1 MNGAPSHSL
10 KNPSEGFRE
19 GLSSAGWPEA
29 LATEGERT
37 VSELFAETVLR
48 FPDHV
53 AVITTQESLT
63 YRELDRRSSQLARRL
78 IREGASVD
86 GTVALCLGRSASLIV
101 ALVAIAKAGSA
112 YLPLEPTYPAARIQF
127 LLGDGAP
134 RVLLTDR
141 EHASIVASYGGPTL
155 LLDEVASSLET
166 EDPAAP
172 DVPGLGPES
181 LAYVLYTSGSTGQPK
196 GVLVPQRAIHRLIRG
211 ANYARLDE
219 TITILQ
225 AAPIAFDASTLEVW
239 GALLNGG
246 KLALYPDDFP
256 TGRGLGE
263 AIARF
268 GVTTMWL
275 TAALFNTVVDEDVG
289 HLGGLR
295 ELLIG
300 GEALSVP
307 HVRRTLEALPQLRL
321 INGYGPTETTTFAT
335 CHLIER
341 PVPADARSI
350 PIGTALQKTRLY
362 VLGPERQL
370 LPIGAEGELYIGGRG
385 VALGYLQRP
394 ELSAEKFV
402 PDPFEPGQMLY
413 RTGDLVRMD
422 ERGIVDFV
430 GRADQQVKIRGFRI
444 ELGEIEVALAALP
457 HVQRAVVMAEDR
469 TGEKRLLG
477 YLVRA
482 EGAPTELPSQ
492 TSLKAKLAENL
503 PDYMIPAFLTWVPE
517 IPLTQ
522 NGKVDYRAL
531 PKPSSTRPDL
541 DVPYVPPESELEKG
555 LERIWSELL
564 GFDAVGVTDNVFDLG
579 ASSLFAVRAVG
590 KIRERLGFEFPV
602 VKVFEFP
609 SVRGQATFLTNKDL
623 AKTTVRRA
631 RPKLGSGRGV
641 AVIGMA
647 GRFPGSASVDEFWK
661 NIVAGNEGIQRFTDA
676 ELDPEVPE
684 RERTDSL
691 YVRARGVLPDVELFD
706 AGFFGITPK
715 EAVLLDPQN
724 RLLFEVT
731 WEALENSGY
740 VPDKFDGAIGVFAG
754 KYNNTYHS
762 TRILRRPDLV
772 EEIGAF
778 QVMALNEK
786 DYVATR
792 LAHRLNLTGPA
803 LSIHT
808 ACSTSLV
815 AIIQAAKSLE
825 LGQCD
830 IALAGGSSIT
840 VPVMS
845 GHLYQDGAML
855 SKDGSTRTFDKNA
868 SGTVFSDG
876 VAVVVLKRLEDAER
890 DGDTIYA
897 VVQGG
902 ALNNDGGG
910 KASFTAPSSVGQ
922 SDVVVRALDDAGV
935 SAQEIGYVEAH
946 GTATPLG
953 DPIEVEALT
962 RAYREF
968 TPDRGFC
975 ALGSVKSN
983 VGHLVIAAGAT
994 GLIKT
999 ALSLHH
1005 ELIPKTLHFSEPN
1018 PKLELDSSPFFVVA
1032 ENMSWPRGAR
1042 PRLAGVSSFGV
1053 GGTNAHAI
1061 VREAP
1066 PRSARKKSRSSE
1078 VLLLSA
1084 RSEAALQASAA
1095 RLGAYLT
1102 AHPELDL
1109 GDVAFTLQVGR
1120 KDFPYRR
1127 AVVSANREEA
1137 ARLLNDAAS
1146 AKATKVTSSP
1156 SLIFAFPGQGSQYLG
1171 MGAELYEEFP
1181 LFRAVVDECLEGLDV
1196 KLASRLRELVFT
1208 REPKDAT
1215 EAELAQTSFAQP
1227 GIFLIEYGLAQ
1238 LMLNLGLKPVAL
1250 VGHSVGEFVAAVLAG
1265 VMGPKDALRL
1275 VAVRGELMQGQ
1286 MPGGML
1292 SVRKPASE
1300 IVPLLPAE
1308 LSLAAENSP
1317 QLCVVAGS
1325 HDALRAFAELLGAKD
1340 IPTRELHTSHAF
1352 HSAMMEPAVPPFL
1365 AEIRK
1370 LELRPPTLR
1379 IASTVT
1385 GTWLTP
1391 EEACDPEYWARQLR
1405 EPVRFAGAVSA
1416 LNASVPGALFLELGP
1431 RKVLTTLIIQ
1441 QIADRSRKV
1450 AIATGADRVDLGT
1463 RALLG
1468 AVGDLYAAGI
1478 TIAASALHSG
1488 AGRVPLPTYP
1498 FERKRYWVEVAP
1510 ERPTVTPTTL
1520 TVSETPMTQSVD
1532 SAQKAQVM
1540 ANLCSALEEIS
1551 GIEVS
1556 PSEADVPFLEL
1567 GLDSLFL
1574 TQFAISVQKKFGTK
1588 VSFRE
1593 LQEEWPT
1600 LGSLADHLAPTVAAA
1615 APAAAA
1621 PPQAAAPAP
1630 AAPAPQAFAQG
1641 FSAPTP
1647 AFAAPQAPAMNLAAL
1662 SALGTGQGGGALA
1675 ALITAQLGLMT
1686 QQLALLTGASA
1697 PALALPV
1704 QPPVAP
1710 QPETTPVVPAAPQAA
1725 PPVASA
1731 QASNGTAAASDDEDV
1746 KGMVKYEVKK
1756 AFGAIARIHAQKRD
1770 EVTPKQRARLEA
1782 FMRRYTQKTKKS
1794 KEFTQESRSYMAD
1807 PRVVTGF
1814 RPLLKE
1820 LVYPIV
1826 VDKSKGSKVWDLDG
1840 NEYVDALNGFG
1851 LNLFGWQ
1858 PEFVT
1863 KAIKDQLDQGHE
1875 IGPQHPLTA
1884 DTARLVCEFT
1894 KFDRAAF
1901 CNTGS
1906 EAVMGCMRIARTV
1919 TGRSKIVMFAGSYHG
1934 IFDEVVV
1941 RGTKKL
1947 RSIPA
1952 APGILPNASENMLV
1966 LDYGTP
1972 ESMEILKAHAH
1983 ELAAVLVEPV
1993 QSRRPD
1999 FRPKEFLEE
2008 LRALT
2013 EREGIVLIFDEV
2025 VCGFRLG
2032 QGGSQEYYGIQADLG
2047 SYGKVVGGGLPIG
2060 IIAGKRK
2067 FMDALDGGQWQFGD
2081 DSTPPVGVTYF
2092 AGTFVRHPLAI
2103 ASAHAVLTYLKEQG
2117 PDLQK
2122 SLNERVAAFAERL
2135 RAFIESVGAPIEIK
2149 SFASLWRYAFKEE
2162 YAWSDLFT
2170 YMMRE
2175 RGVHIWD
2182 GFPCF
2187 FTTAHSDEDF
2197 AKIETAFQESVKE
2210 LQEGEFIP
2218 SKKAPSLNLF
2228 DPSTPPAPGARLGRD
2243 PSGNPAWFVP
2253 HPERAGQFVKYEP
2266 S

>member
-1 MNGAPSHSL
+1 MNGSATQSL
-10 KNPSEGFRE
+10 SNPSEGFRV
-19 GLSSAGWPEA
+19 GLSAAGWPSPHEA
-29 LATEGERT
+29 GTERT
-37 VSELFAETVLR
+37 IAELFAETVAR
-48 FPDHV
+48 WPDQV
-53 AVITTQESLT
+53 ALLTAHETVT
-63 YRELDRRSSQLARRL
+63 YRELDRRSSQLAQRL
-78 IREGASVD
+78 VREGAAVD
-86 GTVALCLGRSASLIV
+86 GTVALCLGRNASLIV
-101 ALVAIAKAGSA
+101 ALLAIAKAGAA
-112 YLPLEPTYPAARIQF
+112 YLPLEPNYPAARIQF
-127 LLGDGAP
+127 LLSDGAP
-134 RVLLTDR
+134 RVLVTDR
-141 EHASIVASYGGPTL
+141 EHASIVAGFAGPTL
-155 LLDEVASSLET
+155 VLDEIASALSGEPAVPPVVAEC
-166 EDPAAP
+166 
-172 DVPGLGPES
+172 GPES

-196 GVLVPQRAIHRLIRG
+196 GVLVPQRAIHRLVRD

-246 KLALYPDDFP
+246 KVALYPDDFP

-275 TAALFNTVVDEDVG
+275 TAALFNTVVDDDVR
-289 HLGGLR
+289 HLRGLT

-307 HVRRTLEALPQLRL
+307 HVRKTLEALPELRL

-341 PVPADARSI
+341 PVSADARSI
-350 PIGTALQKTRLY
+350 PIGSALQKTRLY
-362 VLGPERQL
+362 VLDAQRQL
-370 LPIGAEGELYIGGRG
+370 VPVGAEGELYIGGRG
-385 VALGYLQRP
+385 VALGYLHRP
-394 ELSAEKFV
+394 ELTTEKFV
-402 PDPFEPGQMLY
+402 ADPFEPGQTLY

-422 ERGIVDFV
+422 ERGVVDFV
-430 GRADQQVKIRGFRI
+430 GRSDQQVKIRGFRI

-457 HVQRAVVMAEDR
+457 HVKRAVVMAEAR
-469 TGEKRLLG
+469 GGEKRLLG
-477 YLVRA
+477 YLVRG
-482 EGAPTELPSQ
+482 EGAPDALPSQ
-492 TSLKAKLAENL
+492 TSLKTKLAESL

-522 NGKVDYRAL
+522 NGKVDYRVL
-531 PKPSSTRPDL
+531 PKPSSARPDL
-541 DVPYVPPESELEKG
+541 DVPFVPPESELEKG

-564 GFDAVGVTDNVFDLG
+564 GFDDVGATDNVFDLG
-579 ASSLFAVRAVG
+579 ASSLFAVRAVA
-590 KIRERLGFEFPV
+590 KIREKLGFELPV
-602 VKVFEFP
+602 VKVFEYP
-609 SVRGQATFLTNKDL
+609 TVRGQATFLENKG
-623 AKTTVRRA
+623 AGKATKRRT
-631 RPKLGSGRGV
+631 RPRSGGARGV

-661 NIVAGNEGIQRFTDA
+661 NLVAGNEGISQFKES
-676 ELDPEVPE
+676 ELDIEVSASDRADP
-684 RERTDSL
+684 R
-691 YVRARGVLPDVELFD
+691 YVRARGVLPDVDLFD

-715 EAVLLDPQN
+715 EAVLLDPQQ
-724 RLLFEVT
+724 RLLFEVS

-740 VPDKFDGAIGVFAG
+740 VPDKFDGSIGVFAG

-762 TRILRRPDLV
+762 TRIVRRPDLI

-815 AIIQAAKSLE
+815 AIVQAAKSLE

-845 GHLYQDGAML
+845 GHVYQDGAML
-855 SKDGSTRTFDKNA
+855 SKDGSTRSFDKSA

-890 DGDTIYA
+890 DGDTIFA
-897 VVQGG
+897 VIQGG
-902 ALNNDGGG
+902 AVNNDGAD

-922 SDVVVRALDDAGV
+922 TDVILRALDDAGV
-935 SAQEIGYVEAH
+935 SAKDIGYVEAH

-999 ALSLHH
+999 ALALHH
-1005 ELIPKTLHFSEPN
+1005 ELIPKNLHFNEPN
-1018 PKLELDSSPFFVVA
+1018 PKLELETSPFFVAA
-1032 ENMSWPRGAR
+1032 ENRSWPRGTR

-1061 VREAP
+1061 VGEAP
-1066 PRSARKKSRSSE
+1066 PRARRTKSRGSE
-1078 VLLLSA
+1078 LLVLSA
-1084 RSEAALQASAA
+1084 RSEAALQASSA
-1095 RLGAYLT
+1095 RLAAHLQ
-1102 AHPELDL
+1102 AHPEADL
-1109 GDVAFTLQVGR
+1109 GDVAFTLHAGR
-1120 KDFPYRR
+1120 KDFPFRR
-1127 AVVSANREEA
+1127 ALVASTPEEA
-1137 ARLLNDAAS
+1137 ARLLSETKAA
-1146 AKATKVTSSP
+1146 KVTKVASVP
-1156 SLIFAFPGQGSQYLG
+1156 SLVFAFPGQGSQYLG
-1171 MGAELYEEFP
+1171 MGAELYEEFS
-1181 LFRAVVDECLEGLDV
+1181 LFRAVVDECLEGLDP
-1196 KLASRLRELVFT
+1196 KLAGRLRDLVFA
-1208 REPKDAT
+1208 RDPKEAT
-1215 EAELAQTSFAQP
+1215 EVELAQTSLAQP

-1238 LMLNLGLKPVAL
+1238 LMLNSGLKPVAL
-1250 VGHSVGEFVAAVLAG
+1250 VGHSVGEFVAAVIAG
-1265 VMGPKDALRL
+1265 VMKAKDALRL

-1286 MPGGML
+1286 PPGGML
-1292 SVRKPASE
+1292 SVRKPAAE
-1300 IVPLLPAE
+1300 IVPLLPPE

-1317 QLCVVAGS
+1317 QLCVVAGP
-1325 HDALRAFAELLGAKD
+1325 HDALRAFAELLGTRE

-1352 HSAMMEPAVPPFL
+1352 HSQMMEPAVPPFL
-1365 AEIRK
+1365 AEIQK
-1370 LELRPPTLR
+1370 LDLRAPTLR

-1385 GTWLTP
+1385 GTWLTD
-1391 EEACDPEYWARQLR
+1391 EEACDPGYWARQLR

-1416 LNASVPGALFLELGP
+1416 LNASIPGALFLELGP
-1431 RKVLTTLIIQ
+1431 RKVLTTLVIQ
-1441 QIADRSRKV
+1441 QVADRTRKV
-1450 AIATGADRVDLGT
+1450 AIAAGADRVDLGT

-1468 AVGDLYAAGI
+1468 ALGELYSAGI
-1478 TIAASALHSG
+1478 TIPASALHTG

-1510 ERPTVTPTTL
+1510 ERSLVTEPIATS
-1520 TVSETPMTQSVD
+1520 SETPMTQSVD
-1532 SAQKAQVM
+1532 SAQKSQVL
-1540 ANLCSALEEIS
+1540 ATLCSALEEIS

-1574 TQFAISVQKKFGTK
+1574 TQFAISVQKKFSTK

-1615 APAAAA
+1615 APPPRATPASPPVAGPSPQPLAAV
-1621 PPQAAAPAP
+1621 PAP
-1630 AAPAPQAFAQG
+1630 
-1641 FSAPTP
+1641 SA
-1647 AFAAPQAPAMNLAAL
+1647 AFAAVPQVPAVNLAAL
-1662 SALGTGQGGGALA
+1662 SALGNGQNGGALS
-1675 ALITAQLGLMT
+1675 ALIAAQLSLMT
-1686 QQLALLTGASA
+1686 QQLALLTGASLPATAQFA
-1697 PALALPV
+1697 P
-1704 QPPVAP
+1704 AP
-1710 QPETTPVVPAAPQAA
+1710 QPEATPAPLPTHSPAPAP
-1725 PPVASA
+1725 VA
-1731 QASNGTAAASDDEDV
+1731 QASNGAPAAADEEEG

-1770 EVTPKQRARLEA
+1770 EVTPKQRARLDA

-1794 KEFTQESRSYMAD
+1794 KEFTQESRAYMAD

-1858 PEFVT
+1858 PDFVT

-1919 TGRSKIVMFAGSYHG
+1919 TGRSKIVMFTGSYHG

-1966 LDYGTP
+1966 LEYGTP
-1972 ESMEILKAHAH
+1972 ETMEILKAHAH
-1983 ELAAVLVEPV
+1983 ELAAVMVEPV

-2032 QGGSQEYYGIQADLG
+2032 PGGSQEYYGIQADLA

-2081 DSTPPVGVTYF
+2081 ESTPPVGVTYF

-2117 PDLQK
+2117 PELQR
-2122 SLNERVAAFAERL
+2122 SLNTRVAAFADRL
-2135 RAFIESVGAPIEIK
+2135 RSFIESVGAPIEIK

-2197 AKIETAFQESVKE
+2197 ATIEAAFQESVKE

-2218 SKKAPSLNLF
+2218 SKKGPVLNLF